1 MPSIIKIGRLALAM
15 GFVLGLTRC
24 DKQPGTLEPTA
35 AQAVTP
41 VTPNQ
46 PYAPEIVPADFVPGT
61 PNPYFP
67 LVPGTTFRYKTE
79 DGAELNEVA
88 VTTDTKTILG
98 VSAIVVHD
106 RVYLD
111 ANQNG
116 VVDGASCGADPG
128 FTSEL
133 IEETFDWLAPDNES
147 TVWYFGEDSK
157 EYEDCLLI
165 GTTGSWEAGVGGAQP
180 GIIMLAHPVIGQ
192 TYRQEFAAGVAED
205 FAKVVSLKQ
214 SVSVPY
220 ADAEGCVETM
230 EWTPLEPGDRA
241 HKFYCAGVGLLLELT
256 PKGGRERNELLSKT
270 P

>member
-1 MPSIIKIGRLALAM
+1 MPSLMIAGRLALATGLM
-15 GFVLGLTRC
+15 LGMTGC
-24 DKQPGTLEPTA
+24 ETQPAAPDRTA
-35 AQAVTP
+35 AQAVTS

-46 PYAPEIVPADFVPGT
+46 PYAPQIVPADFVPGT

-67 LVPGTTFRYKTE
+67 LVPGTIFSYKTE

-98 VSAIVVHD
+98 VSTIVVHD

-111 ANQNG
+111 ENQNG

-157 EYEDCLLI
+157 EYEHCVLL
-165 GTTGSWEAGVGGAQP
+165 GTTGSWEAGIGGAQP

-220 ADAEGCVETM
+220 GDADGCVETM
-230 EWTPLEPGDRA
+230 EWTPLEPGNRA
-241 HKFYCAGVGLLLELT
+241 HKYYCAEVGLLLEVA
-256 PKGGRERNELLSKT
+256 PQGGRERNELISKT